1 MKEKSMT
8 ANGDKKTWRDMA
20 ATWLFQPGVSTVL
33 LVVLVV
39 LGIYTLKVIVPDHL
53 ALIQQGY
60 ERTEKAHEAQ
70 IKYIM
75 DTLRDVHKAR

>member
-1 MKEKSMT
+1 MGPKEE
-8 ANGDKKTWRDMA
+8 DKNSWWDLA
-20 ATWLFQPGVSTVL
+20 STWLFQQGVSTVL
-33 LVVLVV
+33 LLVLVV
-39 LGIYTLKVIVPDHL
+39 LGIYTLKVIVPEHL

-75 DTLRDVHKAR
+75 DTLREVHRNK